1 MMQDS
6 AEELRLKQRILALEH
21 ELDLSKIK
29 YSILA
34 DCTDCGLWEYD
45 IETKCLNQSKKLH
58 GIWEHNN
65 LTIPNYRETV
75 LGWGIIHP
83 EDVDVF
89 KAYCDSM
96 DNGVASFQY
105 DLRAVT
111 DDAKFT
117 WLRYTGSAYYDE
129 DGTPIKVVGKT
140 IDITK
145 EKMELEDLERK
156 ANLDSLTKVS
166 NKLHT
171 RVLIEQYLSQ
181 HENEKCMCGFYLID
195 IDNFKQVND
204 TWGHLCGDNLLVQ
217 FANRILGSFTTADVI
232 GRVGGD
238 EFLVFVPNIKS
249 YAEGKRIAQKIV
261 TRGSH
266 IYLDNQSY
274 ITVSVGMA
282 VYPKDA
288 QSYDALYRSADLA
301 LYHAKRKGK
310 NLFCAYDKKRKYAI
324 RKNKNDRQ
332 EVFHEIIYKNME
344 DIETKLFDYSFETIS
359 TADDISTAIYDI
371 MQEVAIYY
379 ELLRVSI
386 VKFNMRTK
394 KAQVLKFWSKEA
406 DANIIQENI
415 QSFFTKNWSSI
426 EERFYSLKFFVSNEE
441 CMECGEKDSYLQLNA
456 EKSFVQFPIL
466 DGEEL
471 LGVITYER
479 LDEKEENKKVKKNL
493 WTPSQIATLSCIS
506 KMISSYLLKLNT
518 KEEVADELLYTGYA
532 LDSQKLTF
540 YVIDSETYELRYVSR
555 YAYELFPNITVGR
568 KCYET
573 VMNQK
578 QPCIN
583 CPIAGLVDG
592 KEHFATELY
601 NEDFDTW
608 FTTSVSVIERENCNK
623 QYLLCWTDVTAFL
636 ERVRSIDQLT
646 GTLSYDK
653 FYAEAIKKL
662 SNTERKYSILYFGIK
677 DFARINDSFGFEIG
691 DMVIKLLAGRFLD
704 VLSDYELI
712 CRVKG
717 DDFILMVEDKDLD
730 HLKERTYLM
739 CRTTEIFLRTIYPTM
754 SMYCICGMYEIT
766 DDDYSL
772 SAVLD
777 KANKARKKA
786 YQLFNGDHTFFIYT
800 KEYER
805 QEMEEQQMEH
815 DIIEALKSE
824 QFQVYIQP
832 KVSLQTGKIGGGEA
846 LVRWVKPD
854 GTIIPPGKFI
864 PLAEKN
870 GMVIEIDHEVYNIL
884 FKQIRTWLDE
894 GKKLP
899 VISINVSR
907 LHLLDDDFPI
917 FFESLVD
924 SYGIP
929 HDLIEVEITESVFFD
944 KVDRMISMISKIRDK
959 GFLISMDDFGTG
971 YSTLNIMSNLP
982 IDVIKIDGKF
992 FMNTPLDER
1001 NRTIISAILNLTKN
1015 LDFSIVCEGIET
1027 LEQVDYITKES
1038 CDFAQGYYFY
1048 RPLPMNDFAEL
1059 I

>member
-1 MMQDS
+1 MQDS
-6 AEELRLKQRILALEH
+6 DEELRLKKRIQELEH

-45 IETKCLNQSKKLH
+45 IETKCLYQSKKLH

-89 KAYCDSM
+89 KAYCNSM
-96 DNGVASFQY
+96 DSGAPSFQY

-111 DDAKFT
+111 DNANFT
-117 WLRYTGSAYYDE
+117 WLRYTGSTYYGE
-129 DGTPIKVVGKT
+129 DGKPKKVVGKT
-140 IDITK
+140 IDVTK
-145 EKMELEDLERK
+145 QKREKEDLERK
-156 ANLDSLTKVS
+156 ANLDSLTKLN
-166 NKLHT
+166 NKVHT
-171 RVLIEQYLSQ
+171 RMLIEDYLSG
-181 HENEKCMCGFYLID
+181 HDNEKTMHGFYLID

-217 FANRILGSFTTADVI
+217 FANRILGSFTTNDVV

-249 YAEGKRIAQKIV
+249 YAEAKRIAQKIV
-261 TRGSH
+261 TRASNL
-266 IYLDNQSY
+266 YLENQQV
-274 ITVSVGMA
+274 ITVSVGMS

-310 NLFCAYDKKRKYAI
+310 NVFCAYDKKRKYQI
-324 RKNKNDRQ
+324 RKNKGERQ
-332 EVFHEIIYKNME
+332 DVYNEIIYKNME
-344 DIETKLFDYSFETIS
+344 DVETKLFDYSFEMIS
-359 TADDISTAIYDI
+359 TTDDIGAAIYNI
-371 MQEVAIYY
+371 MLEVGIYY
-379 ELLRVSI
+379 DLFRVSI
-386 VKFNMRTK
+386 VEYNIKTK
-394 KAQVLKFWSKEA
+394 IAKVSKLWTKEEKTEP
-406 DANIIQENI
+406 IEQEI
-415 QSFFTKNWSSI
+415 ASFFTQNWNTI
-426 EERFYSLKFFVSNEE
+426 EERFYGLKFYVSNEE
-441 CMECGEKDSYLQLNA
+441 LDKGEKKESLENNIQGRC
-456 EKSFVQFPIL
+456 FVQFPIM

-471 LGVITYER
+471 LGVITYEKLQGSSVGMASR
-479 LDEKEENKKVKKNL
+479 EGH
-493 WTPSQIATLSCIS
+493 WTPSQISTLSCIS
-506 KMISSYLLKLNT
+506 KMISSYLLKLKT
-518 KEEVADELLYTGYA
+518 KSEVADELLYTGYA

-540 YVIDSETYELRYVSR
+540 YVIDSGSYELLYVSN
-555 YAYELFPNITVGR
+555 YASELFPNIAVGK
-568 KCYET
+568 KCYEV

-578 QPCIN
+578 QPCPN
-583 CPIAGLVDG
+583 CPIAGLAND
-592 KEHFATELY
+592 KKYFATELY
-601 NEDFDTW
+601 SEEFETW
-608 FTTSVSVIERENCNK
+608 FTTSVSVIEKENKNK

-636 ERVRSIDQLT
+636 ERVRAKDPLT

-662 SNTERKYSILYFGIK
+662 SNTEHNYSILYFGIK
-677 DFARINDSFGFEIG
+677 DFARINDEFGFEIG
-691 DMVIKLLAGRFLD
+691 DMVIKLLANRFLD
-704 VLSDYELI
+704 VLSDHELI
-712 CRVKG
+712 CRIKG
-717 DDFILMVEDKDLD
+717 DDFILMLEDKDLY

-739 CRTTEIFLRTIYPTM
+739 CRTTEIFLRTIYPAM
-754 SMYCICGMYEIT
+754 NMYCICGMYEIT
-766 DDDYSL
+766 EEDYSL

-786 YQLFNGDHTFFIYT
+786 YQQFNGDHTFFIYT
-800 KEYER
+800 REYER
-805 QEMEEQQMEH
+805 QEMEELQLER

-832 KVSLQTGKIGGGEA
+832 KVSLESKKIGGGEA
-846 LVRWVKPD
+846 LVRWIKPD
-854 GTIIPPGKFI
+854 GTVVPPGRFI

-870 GMVIEIDHEVYNIL
+870 GMVIEIDHEVYNVL
-884 FKQIRTWLDE
+884 FRQMRTWLDE
-894 GKKLP
+894 GKDVP

-907 LHLLDDDFPI
+907 LHLLDDEFPM

-929 HDLIEVEITESVFFD
+929 HNLIEVEITESVFFD
-944 KVDRMISMISKIRDK
+944 KVDRMISMISKIRDM

-982 IDVIKIDGKF
+982 LDIIKIDGKF
-992 FMNTPLDER
+992 FMNTPLDDR
-1001 NRTIISAILNLTKN
+1001 NRTIISAIVNLTKS

-1027 LEQVDYITKES
+1027 SEQVNYITNEN

-1048 RPLPMNDFAEL
+1048 KPMPMSEFSKL

>member
-1 MMQDS
+1 MQDS
-6 AEELRLKQRILALEH
+6 AEELRLKRRILALEH

-65 LTIPNYRETV
+65 LIIPNYRETV

-89 KAYCDSM
+89 KAYCNSM

-111 DDAKFT
+111 DNSNFT
-117 WLRYTGSAYYDE
+117 WLRYTGSTYYGE
-129 DGTPIKVVGKT
+129 DGKPIKVVGKT
-140 IDITK
+140 IDVTK
-145 EKMELEDLERK
+145 EKKELEDLERK
-156 ANLDSLTKVS
+156 ANLDSLTKLN

-171 RVLIEQYLSQ
+171 RVLIEEYLSRYEDQ
-181 HENEKCMCGFYLID
+181 NVMCGFYLID
-195 IDNFKQVND
+195 IDDFKQVND

-217 FANRILGSFTTADVI
+217 FANRLLGAFTTADVI
-232 GRVGGD
+232 GRIGGD
-238 EFLVFVPNIKS
+238 EFLIFVPNIKS

-261 TRGSH
+261 TRGSKM
-266 IYLDNQSY
+266 YMENQSL

-288 QSYDALYRSADLA
+288 QSYDALFRSADLA

-310 NLFCAYDKKRKYAI
+310 NVFCAYDKKRKYEI
-324 RKNKNDRQ
+324 KKEKGERQ

-344 DIETKLFDYSFETIS
+344 DIETKLFDYSFEMIS
-359 TADDISTAIYDI
+359 TADDIGKAIDDI
-371 MQEVAIYY
+371 MQEVGIYY
-379 ELLRVSI
+379 DLFRVSI
-386 VKFNMRTK
+386 VEYCNKTKCANVTKLWTREDDVAGIEESMRKF
-394 KAQVLKFWSKEA
+394 FS
-406 DANIIQENI
+406 ENW
-415 QSFFTKNWSSI
+415 NLI
-426 EERFYSLKFFVSNEE
+426 EERFYNLSFFVSNEE
-441 CMECGEKDSYLQLNA
+441 LANQSSMRTTGEFYK
-456 EKSFVQFPIL
+456 ERSFVQFPIL

-471 LGVITYER
+471 LGVVTYER
-479 LDEKEENKKVKKNL
+479 LEDKESGKGEKESH
-493 WTPSQIATLSCIS
+493 WTPSQISTLSCIT
-506 KMISSYLLKLNT
+506 KMISSYLLRLNT

-532 LDSQKLTF
+532 MDSQKVTF

-555 YAYELFPNITVGR
+555 YAKELFPNIQVGK
-568 KCYET
+568 KCYEV

-578 QPCIN
+578 QPCPN
-583 CPIAGLVDG
+583 CPIAGLAKG
-592 KEHFATELY
+592 MEHFATELY
-601 NEDFDTW
+601 SEEFDTW
-608 FTTSVSVIERENCNK
+608 FTTSVSVVEREKGNQ

-636 ERVRSIDQLT
+636 ERVRSTDQLT

-653 FYAEAIKKL
+653 FYAEAIKRL
-662 SNTERKYSILYFGIK
+662 SNTNRKYSILYFGIK
-677 DFARINDSFGFEIG
+677 DFARINDTFGFEIG

-712 CRVKG
+712 CRIKG
-717 DDFILMVEDKDLD
+717 DDFILMVEDKDLY

-754 SMYCICGMYEIT
+754 NMYCICGMYEIT
-766 DDDYSL
+766 EDDYSL

-805 QEMEEQQMEH
+805 QEMEELQMER
-815 DIIEALKSE
+815 DIIEALKSG

-832 KVSLQTGKIGGGEA
+832 KVSLDSNRIGGGEA

-854 GTIIPPGKFI
+854 GTIVPPGRFI

-884 FKQIRTWLDE
+884 FKQMRIWLDE
-894 GKKLP
+894 GKDVP

-907 LHLLDDDFPI
+907 LHLLDDEFPM
-917 FFESLVD
+917 FFETLVD

-929 HDLIEVEITESVFFD
+929 HNLIEVEITESVFFD
-944 KVDRMISMISKIRDK
+944 KVDRMISMISKIRDL

-982 IDVIKIDGKF
+982 LDVIKIDGKF
-992 FMNTPLDER
+992 FMNTPLDEK
-1001 NRTIISAILNLTKN
+1001 NRTIISAILNLTKS

-1027 LEQVDYITKES
+1027 SEQVKYITKEN

-1048 RPLPMNDFAEL
+1048 KPMPMSEFSKL